1 MPSNLYLCRINY
13 GRSLSTTPAIYIST
27 IITMTFKKAF
37 AESNLY
43 DSLIKGGLAAM
54 ILLLFWILKVS
65 GNCTVADLI
74 ITVPFFLL
82 FYFTQFSLGRKSVIL
97 AIQHWIGKNRWN
109 VLLFPSAMFLLYI
122 IYLQIN
128 DQDILEDNPVIL
140 LYVIYFPV
148 AVFALRNEPDRKI
161 GWLDFT
167 VFVLALL
174 PSALFSIRQNSEMPI
189 NGGGFDSMSH
199 LMIIL
204 SGVYAFAVVR
214 GLKEVGFV
222 LELRWKSL
230 VTALLVWLAFYS
242 LVFVFGSAIDFIKTT
257 GYNEPLDILLKSILF
272 AVIGTFLHTAL
283 FEELFFRGILQ
294 NMLARR
300 IGQGKSWM
308 IFWVI
313 GFFILLVGAF
323 VVGYTLEGKMKW
335 FPALVTVI
343 LFGSAYL
350 IENSGKYGFGVY
362 TSLAITGVTFGL
374 VHYHAKSIIYI
385 GLACVA
391 GWAYG
396 YTYIKTKSVFYSALV
411 HALVNT
417 GVLIFGLKMMR

>member
-1 MPSNLYLCRINY
+1 MIFK
-13 GRSLSTTPAIYIST
+13 TTVS
-27 IITMTFKKAF
+27 
-37 AESNLY
+37 ESNLH
-43 DSLIKGGLAAM
+43 DSFFKGGLTAI
-54 ILLLFWILKVS
+54 ILLVFWILKVT
-65 GNCTVADLI
+65 GNCSVTDLI
-74 ITVPFFLL
+74 ITLPFFLI
-82 FYFTQFSLGRKSVIL
+82 FYFTQFTLGKASIIL
-97 AIQHWIGKNRWN
+97 AFQLWIGKNRWN
-109 VLLFPSAMFLLYI
+109 VLLFPTVIFLLYV

-128 DQDILEDNPVIL
+128 GQNILEGNPGLL
-140 LYVIYFPV
+140 LYIVYFPV

-167 VFVLALL
+167 VFVLALF
-174 PSALFSIRQNSEMPI
+174 PSALINIKQNSDLPI
-189 NGGGFDSMSH
+189 SGGGFDSISH

-222 LELRWKSL
+222 LELSWKSFR
-230 VTALLVWLAFYS
+230 TALLAWIAFYL
-242 LVFVFGSAIDFIKTT
+242 LVFVFGTSVDFIQIV
-257 GYNEPLDILLKSILF
+257 GHNESIDVLLKSILF
-272 AVIGTFLHTAL
+272 TLIGTFLHTAL

-300 IGQGKSWM
+300 IGQGKSWL
-308 IFWVI
+308 IFWSI

-350 IENSGKYGFGVY
+350 IEKSGKYGFGVY

-396 YTYIKTKSVFYSALV
+396 YTYIKTKNVFYSALV
-411 HALVNT
+411 HTLVNA
-417 GVLIFGLKMMR
+417 GVLIFGLRMMT

>member
-1 MPSNLYLCRINY
+1 
-13 GRSLSTTPAIYIST
+13 
-27 IITMTFKKAF
+27 MTFKIRVC
-37 AESNLY
+37 ESNLQ
-43 DSLIKGGLAAM
+43 DSFLKGVLATI
-54 ILLLFWILKVS
+54 ILLFFWILKVAGICS
-65 GNCTVADLI
+65 VTDLT
-74 ITVPFFLL
+74 ITLPFFLF
-82 FYFTQFSLGRKSVIL
+82 FYFTQFTLGKASVVL
-97 AIQHWIGKNRWN
+97 AFQLWIGKNRWN
-109 VLLFPSAMFLLYI
+109 VLLFPTVMFLLYF

-128 DQDILEDNPVIL
+128 GQNILEGNPGLL
-140 LYVIYFPV
+140 LYIIYFPV

-174 PSALFSIRQNSEMPI
+174 PSALFSIKQNSEMPI
-189 NGGGFDSMSH
+189 SGGGFDSISH

-214 GLKEVGFV
+214 GLKDVGFA
-222 LELRWKSL
+222 LELSWKSL
-230 VTALLVWLAFYS
+230 RTTLLVWIAFYS
-242 LVFVFGSAIDFIKTT
+242 LVFVFGTAVDFIQIV
-257 GYNEPLDILLKSILF
+257 GHDESMGLLLKSIF
-272 AVIGTFLHTAL
+272 FTVIGTFLHTAL

-300 IGQGKSWM
+300 IGQGKSWL
-308 IFWVI
+308 IFWAI

-343 LFGSAYL
+343 LFGTAFL
-350 IENSGKYGFGVY
+350 IEKSGKYVFGVY